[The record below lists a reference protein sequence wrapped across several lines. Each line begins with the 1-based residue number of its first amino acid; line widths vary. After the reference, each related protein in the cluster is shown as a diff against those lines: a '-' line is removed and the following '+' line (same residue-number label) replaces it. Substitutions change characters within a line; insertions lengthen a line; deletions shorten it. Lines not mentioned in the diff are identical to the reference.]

1 MSKKIEARKCEV
13 CSKKFTPKAA
23 NQRYCSTKCKTVMK
37 RKIERAKREA
47 DANRKNGVTAVV
59 KEKVVLPKKPTN
71 KAEASKPKKPVADK
85 TTVEIR
91 PCDPYKNIALAF
103 IVMMIEARKIISE
116 STKHEQK
123 TAKKSK

>member
-13 CSKKFTPKAA
+13 CGKKFAPKVA
-23 NQRYCSTKCKTVMK
+23 NQRYCSSKCKTVMK

-71 KAEASKPKKPVADK
+71 KADAPKPKKPVADK
-85 TTVEIR
+85 ATVEIR
-91 PCDPYKNIALAF
+91 SCDPYKNIVLAF
-103 IVMMIEARKIISE
+103 IVMMTEAHKIIAASVKH
-116 STKHEQK
+116 TKK
-123 TAKKSK
+123 TEKKGK

>member
-37 RKIERAKREA
+37 RKVEQEKREA
-47 DANRKNGVTAVV
+47 KKNGVKAVV

-71 KAEASKPKKPVADK
+71 KAEAPKPKKPVADK

-91 PCDPYKNIALAF
+91 PCDPYKAIALAF
-103 IVMMIEARKIISE
+103 IVMMIEARKIISA
-116 STKHEQK
+116 STKHAKK
-123 TAKKSK
+123 TAKKGK

>member
-13 CSKKFTPKAA
+13 CGKKFTPKAA
-23 NQRYCSTKCKTVMK
+23 NQRYCSAKCKTVMK

-59 KEKVVLPKKPTN
+59 KEKVVLPKNPT
-71 KAEASKPKKPVADK
+71 KKVEPKKPVADK

-91 PCDPYKNIALAF
+91 PCDPYKAIALAF
-103 IVMMIEARKIISE
+103 IVMMTEAHKIIAASV
-116 STKHEQK
+116 KH
-123 TAKKSK
+123 AKKAEKKGK